1 VGEMIRKNIPRK
13 QTSSTKVSQS
23 SLSQE
28 QLTEKIRKAAY
39 ELYEKRGRTP
49 GNELVDW
56 FEAERQIKKELQPDI
71 LRKKK
76 AGKRKNV
83 E

>member
-1 VGEMIRKNIPRK
+1 MIKKNTPRK
-13 QTSSTKVSQS
+13 QTSSTKVSQN

-28 QLTEKIRKAAY
+28 QLTEKIRRVAY

-49 GNELVDW
+49 GNELDDW
-56 FEAERQIKKELQPDI
+56 FEAERLIKKEFQPDI
-71 LRKKK
+71 FRKKG
-76 AGKRKNV
+76 AGKKKNV